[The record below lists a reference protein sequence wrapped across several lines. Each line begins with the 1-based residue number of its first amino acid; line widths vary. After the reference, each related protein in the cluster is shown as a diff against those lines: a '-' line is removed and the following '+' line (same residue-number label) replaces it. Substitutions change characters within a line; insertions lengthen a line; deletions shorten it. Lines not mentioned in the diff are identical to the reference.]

1 MTEKLNLSFEKNIHS
16 LDNIYNKYGLTLSS
30 NELKYLRT
38 AFEEILK
45 IWFNQINKINNVRAI
60 LIAEAPLWNNDGSNS
75 YFYNPNS
82 KFTQFFYKSDLEFVL
97 EHLCQEKITIADK
110 TDFIKKCN
118 EIGLVLLDVSPFPLN
133 GNDTQ
138 LNYGKTNKGK
148 SLKIS
153 SKLYKKLIEDTLESY
168 FLPKLNHISPKCTSN
183 TCTILYRYKRVENQF
198 HPLLKEHLLQ
208 YFTDINVFTIGQQG
222 GGINRNELLK
232 AIKNK

>member
-16 LDNIYNKYGLTLSS
+16 LENIYKKYGLELSS
-30 NELKYLRT
+30 KELKYLRT
-38 AFEEILK
+38 AFEEIFK
-45 IWFNQINKINNVRAI
+45 IWFDQINKMDKIHAI
-60 LIAEAPLWNNDGSNS
+60 LIAEAPLWNNDGTNS

-97 EHLCQEKITIADK
+97 QHLHQKKIAIVDK
-110 TDFIKKCN
+110 ADFINKCN

-148 SLKIS
+148 SLKIRS
-153 SKLYKKLIEDTLESY
+153 SLYKQLIEDTLENY

-183 TCTILYRYKRVENQF
+183 TCTILYRYKRVESLF
-198 HPLLKEHLLQ
+198 HNLLNGHLLQ
-208 YFTDINVFTIGQQG
+208 HFDEINVFTISQQG

>member
-16 LDNIYNKYGLTLSS
+16 LENIYKKYGLELSS
-30 NELKYLRT
+30 EELEYLRT
-38 AFEEILK
+38 AFDGIINLWLEQIDK
-45 IWFNQINKINNVRAI
+45 IDTIHAI
-60 LIAEAPLWNNDGSNS
+60 LIAEAPLWNSDGTNS
-75 YFYNPNS
+75 YFYNANS

-97 EHLCQEKITIADK
+97 QRLDQKKIAIVDK
-110 TDFIKKCN
+110 ADFINICN

-153 SKLYKKLIEDTLESY
+153 SKLYKQLIEDTLESY